1 MKLVTW
7 TAALVVAL
15 AFNTSIG
22 ASGQSQT
29 EMNMEAGRKYEKT
42 DAELNRI
49 YQRIMHDYAGD
60 KVFIQKMKIAQRA
73 WIAFRDA
80 HLDSISH
87 DSEQSLGS
95 ATPMCQSMILEELT
109 RDRIKSLREWVDGVD
124 DGCAGSRKLK

>member
-1 MKLVTW
+1 MW
-7 TAALVVAL
+7 TIALVVLL

-29 EMNMEAGRKYEKT
+29 EMNMDAGKKYEKA
-42 DAELNRI
+42 DAELNRV
-49 YQRIMHDYAGD
+49 YQRIMRDYAGD
-60 KVFIQKMKIAQRA
+60 KVFIQKMKLTQRA

-80 HLDSISH
+80 HVDLISH
-87 DSEQSLGS
+87 NSEESMGS

-124 DGCAGSRKLK
+124 ADACAGSRKLK